1 MPNWCMNKLTV
12 SGNAA
17 ELKRFVESSM
27 GFPAH
32 YPPQKW
38 EKLIGQMD
46 LPEDTPYFC
55 FNALI
60 PTPPEVLATGYSAHN
75 KQPENALLYALTGR
89 TVPGMDGYHWNI
101 ANWGTKWDIY
111 HDKITVGDLGWMEGC
126 ASIETEFDTAW
137 SPPKCWLAKASEL
150 FPQLSF
156 KLHFGRCRRPMRRSY
171 R

>member
-1 MPNWCMNKLTV
+1 MPNWCMNKLTL

-32 YPPQKW
+32 YPPQEW

-60 PTPPEVLATGYSAHN
+60 PTPPVVLATGYSAHN
-75 KQPENALLYALTGR
+75 
-89 TVPGMDGYHWNI
+89 
-101 ANWGTKWDIY
+101 
-111 HDKITVGDLGWMEGC
+111 
-126 ASIETEFDTAW
+126 
-137 SPPKCWLAKASEL
+137 
-150 FPQLSF
+150 
-156 KLHFGRCRRPMRRSY
+156 
-171 R
+171 

>member
-46 LPEDTPYFC
+46 LPEDTPYF
-55 FNALI
+55 
-60 PTPPEVLATGYSAHN
+60 
-75 KQPENALLYALTGR
+75 
-89 TVPGMDGYHWNI
+89 
-101 ANWGTKWDIY
+101 
-111 HDKITVGDLGWMEGC
+111 
-126 ASIETEFDTAW
+126 
-137 SPPKCWLAKASEL
+137 
-150 FPQLSF
+150 
-156 KLHFGRCRRPMRRSY
+156 
-171 R
+171 

>member
-32 YPPQKW
+32 YPPQEW
-38 EKLIGQMD
+38 EKLIRQMD

-75 KQPENALLYALTGR
+75 KQPE
-89 TVPGMDGYHWNI
+89 
-101 ANWGTKWDIY
+101 DICCERGIRN
-111 HDKITVGDLGWMEGC
+111 H
-126 ASIETEFDTAW
+126 
-137 SPPKCWLAKASEL
+137 P
-150 FPQLSF
+150 
-156 KLHFGRCRRPMRRSY
+156 
-171 R
+171 

>member
-32 YPPQKW
+32 YPPQEW
-38 EKLIGQMD
+38 EKLIRQMD

-111 HDKITVGDLGWMEGC
+111 HDKITVGDLGWMG
-126 ASIETEFDTAW
+126 
-137 SPPKCWLAKASEL
+137 
-150 FPQLSF
+150 
-156 KLHFGRCRRPMRRSY
+156 G
-171 R
+171 